1 MYLLY
6 VSLPV
11 IVSIYVSML
20 KLVQYRGH
28 RMNNEVYEII
38 DNLVDNFDS
47 K

>member
-6 VSLPV
+6 VSLSV

-20 KLVQYRGH
+20 KLVQYTGH
-28 RMNNEVYEII
+28 MMNNEVYEII
-38 DNLVDNFDS
+38 DNLIDNFDS